1 MKTTLELRPVHHR
14 KEQRIRAHVLLCW
27 LSLLLIRLAENATGE
42 TWRTLRA
49 ETDKLHLGRFDGSAG
64 EVAQRTELTARQAA
78 IFKALGAPEPPRI
91 FGLAPAKAAVTA

>member
-27 LSLLLIRLAENATGE
+27 LSLLLIRLAENAT
-42 TWRTLRA
+42 
-49 ETDKLHLGRFDGSAG
+49 
-64 EVAQRTELTARQAA
+64 ELTARQAA